1 MIWLIQTL
9 KLQLLI
15 LLLCFYQFLIVA
27 TSSPSSTFTCLFS
40 LVRINNHDQ
49 NNDDG
54 NISTEQSEHIIPVE
68 FQHEQSEEITEKGQ
82 LRKKE
87 SFESQGIK

>member
-1 MIWLIQTL
+1 M
-9 KLQLLI
+9 LI
-15 LLLCFYQFLIVA
+15 LLLCFYQFLIVI
-27 TSSPSSTFTCLFS
+27 TSSTTNDFTFLFS
-40 LVRINNHDQ
+40 LVRINNDDQ

-54 NISTEQSEHIIPVE
+54 NISTDQSEHIIPVE